1 MIRGHQHSIAWAHLE
16 LLGES
21 LGGEAVAKNGP
32 KDKAR
37 IGAVKG
43 RSQVVD
49 PRTGQWAKR
58 DTSTGRFTQV
68 KKSGGSFKGVRRED

>member
-1 MIRGHQHSIAWAHLE
+1 M
-16 LLGES
+16 
-21 LGGEAVAKNGP
+21 AKNGP
-32 KDKAR
+32 KGKAR

-43 RSQVVD
+43 RSQVVN
-49 PRTGQWAKR
+49 PRTGKWAKR